1 MKIVNRKSNGAIKST
16 TINKVV
22 TTKKVVIEPKE
33 TKEEIYKEENK
44 VITDNQS
51 AISKYSLCII
61 VQ

>member
-44 VITDNQS
+44 VITDNRS
-51 AISKYSLCII
+51 AISK
-61 VQ
+61 